1 MPEPRERFELARD
14 VAEERPGQLRGDE
27 ALPTEAAA
35 TFAAP
40 NAAARDDRD
49 RFRVASRRAARE
61 ELLAALT
68 AAPSP

>member
-14 VAEERPGQLRGDE
+14 VAEERLGQLRGDE

-40 NAAARDDRD
+40 NAAARDDAD
-49 RFRVASRRAARE
+49 
-61 ELLAALT
+61 
-68 AAPSP
+68 